1 MRSLY
6 FHIFEARLRLQRGT
20 NDLSLWLDDSLGEK
34 ELAEQITRL
43 DPYNYTM
50 ENLREIIIRLCEK
63 KL

>member
-1 MRSLY
+1 MDSLY
-6 FHIFEARLRLQRGT
+6 FHIFEAKLRLQRGA
-20 NDLSLWLDDSLGEK
+20 NDFSLWLEDCLGEK

-50 ENLREIIIRLCEK
+50 ENLREIIIQLCEK